1 MCKLGFAKNIILTIG
16 LVCIFSCNEKA
27 GIQDKNLK
35 ENSFKINTNSNI
47 ALDSVV
53 FVKETIYES
62 NSDVLLEGI
71 IGGADVDNEGKV
83 FISAVAPGI
92 SAIYVFSSE
101 GKYLKKMGRFG
112 RGPGEFESI
121 SSLSISGEKLFVLD
135 SRQQRISIFST
146 HNLSLIGDM
155 TIRKDSTDRTD
166 EFSQTMK
173 AMELYS
179 SKYGDEVLL
188 GTEVKS
194 LYDLNRF
201 TKKRIYSI
209 SKDGQLNSEYIVEA
223 DRYKFYLPTR
233 ADRTGVRWG
242 FTPAFNRQSLITV
255 SNQGIIYVAWTDDF
269 QIEKYNIDG
278 VYKGVIGFSIEKSK
292 LDLESLDISKGRMKI
307 IKDVGYPETW
317 PALHNMIVDDLGKLW
332 VATITESDSTF
343 KWYIIGEDE
352 KLKASFNFSG
362 IRANQE
368 VFAKTDIVIIKNGYF
383 YNREYDYVE
392 GIDRIVKYKINF
404 ISVER
409 SKELVE

>member
-1 MCKLGFAKNIILTIG
+1 
-16 LVCIFSCNEKA
+16 
-27 GIQDKNLK
+27 
-35 ENSFKINTNSNI
+35 
-47 ALDSVV
+47 
-53 FVKETIYES
+53 
-62 NSDVLLEGI
+62 
-71 IGGADVDNEGKV
+71 
-83 FISAVAPGI
+83 
-92 SAIYVFSSE
+92 
-101 GKYLKKMGRFG
+101 
-112 RGPGEFESI
+112 
-121 SSLSISGEKLFVLD
+121 
-135 SRQQRISIFST
+135 
-146 HNLSLIGDM
+146 M

-278 VYKGVIGFSIEKSK
+278 VYKGVIGFSIEKVSWILSHWIFQK
-292 LDLESLDISKGRMKI
+292 
-307 IKDVGYPETW
+307 
-317 PALHNMIVDDLGKLW
+317 
-332 VATITESDSTF
+332 
-343 KWYIIGEDE
+343 
-352 KLKASFNFSG
+352 
-362 IRANQE
+362 
-368 VFAKTDIVIIKNGYF
+368 
-383 YNREYDYVE
+383 VE
-392 GIDRIVKYKINF
+392 
-404 ISVER
+404 
-409 SKELVE
+409 